1 MSASTLPLASRERSH
16 AWHSPV
22 RLWGWEQVT
31 SAGGLGHS
39 PLCLATSDRI
49 SSSPGMQRAMGEVH
63 DDGGG
68 GGLCSALLLQPR
80 ARMHDPAHSSQGQ
93 RYGCE

>member
-22 RLWGWEQVT
+22 RLWGWEQVM

-68 GGLCSALLLQPR
+68 GGVGLSPAPPAPCTY
-80 ARMHDPAHSSQGQ
+80 ARPSPQLPGTAIWM
-93 RYGCE
+93 